1 MDDPIESERSTDID
15 EMDISEDNLQK
26 PNIFNKY
33 LPFYDSVKRQGYDSL
48 DEIRENLSRIIQLRE
63 LRPGFS
69 HWSSKLQRFMSHYGL
84 YFTKID
90 HIKIINLYV
99 AVLTIEDLDFSHVKT
114 CFDMLYDL
122 TRKTRL
128 ITRDDL
134 VVDWRLLHKW
144 AKVILHNHDE
154 SYSLVSVPNDIES
167 SLFYCIRGCRPYF
180 AESATQ
186 EILDE
191 FRPYLCPFDS
201 AFSDTMRI
209 FELFLPV
216 HLPLNLH
223 EKGFKLW
230 LPEFL
235 GIWESIYSNPGWE
248 LNMVNLFS
256 LLAWCNIG
264 YIDWEPWLPRI
275 FTRILKSF
283 SLPVG
288 KLQVSLQQ
296 YHYSMSSVTTWIV
309 AMLGNGSSCLQHLQD
324 LFTAIK
330 NFYHP
335 SNSGKFQQDL
345 ISFLSKLA
353 QAFVD
358 RVHLERKAN
367 PVWYFT
373 PPDAYR
379 LTEQDITDFVNCVKE
394 CAFIAIF
401 TKAYLKEAAK
411 ACQYLSMLRPELIV
425 PPLVE
430 KLFSSID
437 SMSEPHRFTSIM
449 TCLASLARQIVRQAP
464 HFSQG
469 QTYVLPLLMAVLPG
483 IDSNDFKKTA
493 VTFQFLNAILMLV
506 TCIDCSSAIH
516 TRNDLTEIEKEVCL
530 STAKFEDFVTE
541 FLNRTFQMI
550 DTLSTEM
557 SDAVVVITKVNLE
570 DHVTEL
576 ALTSMMFGIVQQCS
590 KKIFQTV
597 REKIINFLAGSF
609 FTPKVGKLVT
619 GLVRAILKANP
630 EETLKYLLPQTCE
643 RIENIMSHSETTIL
657 TDHKG
662 DTELTWCLIL
672 FSELARARGDTLLIY
687 KPILLSVFHRCVR
700 IVHKDTHEAVANAAK
715 NLLKSLSYVYPLEYR
730 LTVEN
735 TDEPFTDFLPIRAWG
750 QHVEFDK
757 LNVQFHI
764 PNEDEVD
771 FACEFV
777 ETFIY
782 PELQLLNEKC
792 SKMSTEER
800 LRSLTLVHYMS
811 IGCLRMVPRIDSK
824 LIDNLVPSV
833 APYGSKY
840 QTQYSIYAKQPQFK
854 ENLRMRL
861 LIDVG
866 KLIGKQYFF
875 FVENYLWFCRH
886 SLLDVIVENHSD
898 DASSI
903 KIALK
908 IYSLSSIYYGVFKH
922 DADKLHKHFEAAKG
936 SFINKLYGERQY
948 PRFLMIERITLQC
961 EVRRDAQGYLFSV
974 LNRYLFS
981 YQVIVDRIIEL
992 LNSPSDIDH
1001 DQIKGCL
1008 YILLGNHS
1016 FFLPTKHSWSMIER
1030 LWPAMARTT
1039 HAKKPTTQRLMD
1051 HINETI
1057 GKQFDTQALVED
1069 TNDVSR
1075 KAAVDI
1081 WKPLDPVDLESRDQ
1095 IRQQRN
1101 EENVQSYNNLM
1112 ETLNSLLRGDSL
1124 TWRQQETTMSL
1135 MWLLLQKRV
1144 PIPSSC
1150 IRTFVDFLVHDNVE
1164 LRKISEEGI
1173 TAFSRLQKPARIYV
1187 EKTLGEILQRP
1198 VDVEECRPGD
1208 RDDNL
1213 WVTIDNYKPA
1223 KTQKEWEETCFLD
1236 KSYHGYY
1243 KWPKT
1248 IKYTMNKRER
1258 YTKDNMPEDVAF
1270 IYDRFMDT
1278 NFISKFT
1285 QFMVL
1290 DEEKGKI
1297 SFDTR
1302 RFHMFKGL
1310 FRNYGLAFVDNFMER
1325 LYVLVHEKT
1334 KEKQEGSH
1342 RVAAEIVAGMI
1353 RGSKYWTI
1361 EMLDE
1366 LWLKLTP
1373 FLNEVCANLG
1383 PETLSYWASCFKLGL
1398 EDEDPRRMHRPIN
1411 YLRSLIN
1418 TTATGNTF
1426 METSRWYLVQ
1436 TLTNLEWRV
1445 PSIWCM
1451 INEQA
1456 KELLDHPYKA
1466 IRERI
1471 AIILSS
1477 SLTFDVTLVNGQST
1491 RHPNA
1496 NKFLDAIRERLGHA
1510 IEIYEKTPLANVS
1523 GQTVEIDPEARKA
1536 LNFIETVIQM
1546 HTHLFSKCLQP
1557 IKSSIVRLFPYLCEI
1572 ESIVANDDF
1581 IRKNLTVSR
1590 TCVAMTYLHKNVME
1604 ELIEQLEHVC
1614 SSPKWHARRAAME
1627 FTQNMIFCNLF
1638 NVRPYAQRLRQLV
1651 FKCLFDEQ
1659 FEVRS
1664 VASVTL
1670 SGFYQCGFIQINNED
1685 LKYFRSMSKT
1695 SYFTK
1700 VDGKK
1705 VTSPENVV
1713 KRHGGVLGLCAIV
1726 LSSPYEIPNH
1736 VPEALMLLCEH
1747 SHDPDLIQKS
1757 IKKALSEFR
1766 RTHHDSWHEHREKF
1780 TEDQLVILADVLI
1793 SPSYYA

>member
-1 MDDPIESERSTDID
+1 MDDQQIESERDTDID
-15 EMDISEDNLQK
+15 EIEVAEDNLQK

-33 LPFYDSVKRQGYDSL
+33 LPFYDSIKQQGYEL
-48 DEIRENLSRIIQLRE
+48 FEEIRENLSRIIQLRE

-90 HIKIINLYV
+90 HIKTINLYIS
-99 AVLTIEDLDFSHVKT
+99 VLTIEDLDFSHVKT

-134 VVDWRLLHKW
+134 IVDWRLLYKW

-154 SYSLVSVPNDIES
+154 SYSLVSVPNDIEN

-180 AESATQ
+180 SATATQ

-223 EKGFKLW
+223 DQGFKLW

-235 GIWESIYSNPGWE
+235 GIWESIYSNPAWE

-288 KLQVSLQQ
+288 KIQVALQQ

-330 NFYHP
+330 SFYHP
-335 SNSGKFQQDL
+335 SNAGKFQQEL
-345 ISFLSKLA
+345 VSFLSKLA

-373 PPDAYR
+373 PPDSYR
-379 LTEQDITDFVNCVKE
+379 LTEQNITDFVNCIKE

-401 TKAYLKEAAK
+401 TKVHLKEAAK

-425 PPLVE
+425 PPVVE

-449 TCLASLARQIVRQAP
+449 TCLASIARQIVRQAP
-464 HFSQG
+464 YFSQG

-506 TCIDCSSAIH
+506 TCVDCSSAVH

-530 STAKFEDFVTE
+530 STAKFEDFITE

-557 SDAVVVITKVNLE
+557 SDAVVVSSKINVE

-590 KKIFQTV
+590 SKIFQMV
-597 REKIINFLAGSF
+597 REKITYFLAGSF

-619 GLVRAILKANP
+619 GLVRAILKGNP
-630 EETLKYLLPQTCE
+630 DGTLKYLLPQTCE
-643 RIENIMSHSETTIL
+643 RIEKIMSNSETTIL

-672 FSELARARGDTLLIY
+672 FSELVRARGDTLLTY
-687 KPILLSVFHRCVR
+687 KPMILSIFHRCVR
-700 IVHKDTHEAVANAAK
+700 IVHKETHEAVANAAK
-715 NLLKSLSYVYPLEYR
+715 NLLKSLSYVYPIEYR

-735 TDEPFTDFLPIRAWG
+735 IEEPFTDFLPIRAWG

-757 LNVQFHI
+757 LQVQFHI
-764 PNEDEVD
+764 PNEEEVD
-771 FACEFV
+771 FTCEFV

-782 PELQLLNEKC
+782 PELELLNEKC
-792 SKMSTEER
+792 SKMSNEER
-800 LRSLTLVHYMS
+800 LRSLTLIRFIA
-811 IGCLRMVPRIDSK
+811 IGCFRMVPRVDSK
-824 LIDNLVPSV
+824 EVSDLIPSV
-833 APYGSKY
+833 VSFDTKY
-840 QTQYSIYAKQPQFK
+840 RAKYRLYAKEPQFK
-854 ENLRMRL
+854 ENLRIRL
-861 LIDVG
+861 LND
-866 KLIGKQYFF
+866 IGK
-875 FVENYLWFCRH
+875 
-886 SLLDVIVENHSD
+886 LLDVLVENHSD

-908 IYSLSSIYYGVFKH
+908 IYSLTSIYFGVFEQFV
-922 DADKLHKHFEAAKG
+922 DKLCKDLETIKYLYK
-936 SFINKLYGERQY
+936 NKLSGKRKH
-948 PRFLMIERITLQC
+948 PRFVIIKRIGVQLELFSISNYQSLTEIDRQVILKLFELSIHRYG
-961 EVRRDAQGYLFSV
+961 EVRRNAQVYLFHI
-974 LNRYLFS
+974 LRRYLFS
-981 YQVIVDRIIEL
+981 YQVIIDRILEL
-992 LNSPSDIDH
+992 FDNPGAADH

-1008 YILLGNHS
+1008 YILLGNDS
-1016 FFLPTKHSWSMIER
+1016 IFIPTKHSWTLLEK
-1030 LWPAMARTT
+1030 LWPSLTRTI
-1039 HAKKPTTQRLMD
+1039 HATKISTQKLLDRIM
-1051 HINETI
+1051 EKI
-1057 GKQFDTQALVED
+1057 GKQFDTPAIIED
-1069 TNDVSR
+1069 TNDISI
-1075 KAAVDI
+1075 KAAI
-1081 WKPLDPVDLESRDQ
+1081 ELWRPLETHELISRDQ
-1095 IRQQRN
+1095 MREERNQANIR
-1101 EENVQSYNNLM
+1101 SYNNLM
-1112 ETLNSLLRGDSL
+1112 ETLNSLFYNQPL
-1124 TWRQQETTMSL
+1124 TWRQQEMA
-1135 MWLLLQKRV
+1135 MAFIWLLLQKRIPV
-1144 PIPSSC
+1144 PSSC

-1164 LRKISEEGI
+1164 LRKIAEKGI
-1173 TAFSRLQKPARIYV
+1173 AAFCRIQKPPRIYT
-1187 EKTLGEILQRP
+1187 EKTLDEILQRP
-1198 VDVEECRPGD
+1198 VNIDECHPGD

-1213 WVTIDNYKPA
+1213 WITINDYKPP

-1236 KSYHGYY
+1236 KSFHGYY
-1243 KWPKT
+1243 KWPKI
-1248 IKYTMNKRER
+1248 IKYPINKRER
-1258 YTKDNMPEDVAF
+1258 YTKENMPQDVAILYERF
-1270 IYDRFMDT
+1270 IDK
-1278 NFISKFT
+1278 NFINKFT

-1290 DEEKGKI
+1290 DEEEEEI
-1297 SFDTR
+1297 NFDIH
-1302 RFHMFKGL
+1302 RFRMFKGL
-1310 FRNYGLAFVDNFMER
+1310 FRNFGLALVDNFMDD
-1325 LYVLVHEKT
+1325 LYILIHDKT
-1334 KEKQEGSH
+1334 KTQEGSH

-1353 RGSKYWTI
+1353 RGSKHWTLD
-1361 EMLDE
+1361 MLDE
-1366 LWLKLTP
+1366 LWKKLTP
-1373 FLNEVCANLG
+1373 FLNEVCTNLSV
-1383 PETLSYWASCFKLGL
+1383 ETVSHWGSCFKYGI
-1398 EDEDPRRMHRPIN
+1398 EDEDPRRMYRPIEF
-1411 YLRSLIN
+1411 LRSLIN
-1418 TTATGNTF
+1418 THVTGNTF
-1426 METSRWYLVQ
+1426 LETSQW
-1436 TLTNLEWRV
+1436 TLIQKLSNFEWRI
-1445 PSIWCM
+1445 PAIWCA
-1451 INEQA
+1451 INQYA

-1471 AIILSS
+1471 ASVLGTSLS
-1477 SLTFDVTLVNGQST
+1477 FDIKLPNGQST
-1491 RHPNA
+1491 RHPNVDQFID
-1496 NKFLDAIRERLGHA
+1496 NIRERLSQA
-1510 IEIYEKTPLANVS
+1510 IKIYEKKPLANIS
-1523 GQTVEIDPEARKA
+1523 GQRVEIDSESRRA
-1536 LNFIETVIQM
+1536 
-1546 HTHLFSKCLQP
+1546 
-1557 IKSSIVRLFPYLCEI
+1557 LCEI
-1572 ESIVANDDF
+1572 DSIVANDDF
-1581 IRKNLTVSR
+1581 IRKSSIICRMCLAV
-1590 TCVAMTYLHKNVME
+1590 TYFNTSFIE
-1604 ELIEQLEHVC
+1604 GLIEQLEQVC
-1614 SSPKWHARRAAME
+1614 SSPKWHARRAAIE
-1627 FTQNMIFCNLF
+1627 FVQNMIFCNLF
-1638 NVRPYAQRLRQLV
+1638 NARPYAQRLRQLV

-1659 FEVRS
+1659 FEVRT
-1664 VASVTL
+1664 VASVSL
-1670 SGFYQCGFIQINNED
+1670 SGFYQCGYIQINNDD
-1685 LKYFRSMSKT
+1685 LKYFRAMSKT

-1705 VTSPENVV
+1705 VTSAENIV
-1713 KRHGGVLGLCAIV
+1713 KRHG
-1726 LSSPYEIPNH
+1726 
-1736 VPEALMLLCEH
+1736 
-1747 SHDPDLIQKS
+1747 
-1757 IKKALSEFR
+1757 
-1766 RTHHDSWHEHREKF
+1766 
-1780 TEDQLVILADVLI
+1780 
-1793 SPSYYA
+1793 

>member
-516 TRNDLTEIEKEVCL
+516 TRNDLTE
-530 STAKFEDFVTE
+530 
-541 FLNRTFQMI
+541 
-550 DTLSTEM
+550 
-557 SDAVVVITKVNLE
+557 
-570 DHVTEL
+570 
-576 ALTSMMFGIVQQCS
+576 
-590 KKIFQTV
+590 
-597 REKIINFLAGSF
+597 
-609 FTPKVGKLVT
+609 
-619 GLVRAILKANP
+619 
-630 EETLKYLLPQTCE
+630 
-643 RIENIMSHSETTIL
+643 
-657 TDHKG
+657 
-662 DTELTWCLIL
+662 
-672 FSELARARGDTLLIY
+672 
-687 KPILLSVFHRCVR
+687 
-700 IVHKDTHEAVANAAK
+700 
-715 NLLKSLSYVYPLEYR
+715 
-730 LTVEN
+730 
-735 TDEPFTDFLPIRAWG
+735 AWG

-866 KLIGKQYFF
+866 KLI
-875 FVENYLWFCRH
+875 
-886 SLLDVIVENHSD
+886 DVIVENHSD

-961 EVRRDAQGYLFSV
+961 ERFSLTNFQSLTEIDKQVILKLFELSIHRYSEVRRDAQGYLFSV

-1536 LNFIETVIQM
+1536 LNFIETGQ
-1546 HTHLFSKCLQP
+1546 
-1557 IKSSIVRLFPYLCEI
+1557 Y
-1572 ESIVANDDF
+1572 
-1581 IRKNLTVSR
+1581 
-1590 TCVAMTYLHKNVME
+1590 
-1604 ELIEQLEHVC
+1604 
-1614 SSPKWHARRAAME
+1614 
-1627 FTQNMIFCNLF
+1627 
-1638 NVRPYAQRLRQLV
+1638 
-1651 FKCLFDEQ
+1651 
-1659 FEVRS
+1659 
-1664 VASVTL
+1664 
-1670 SGFYQCGFIQINNED
+1670 
-1685 LKYFRSMSKT
+1685 
-1695 SYFTK
+1695 
-1700 VDGKK
+1700 
-1705 VTSPENVV
+1705 
-1713 KRHGGVLGLCAIV
+1713 
-1726 LSSPYEIPNH
+1726 
-1736 VPEALMLLCEH
+1736 
-1747 SHDPDLIQKS
+1747 
-1757 IKKALSEFR
+1757 
-1766 RTHHDSWHEHREKF
+1766 
-1780 TEDQLVILADVLI
+1780 
-1793 SPSYYA
+1793 

>member
-33 LPFYDSVKRQGYDSL
+33 LPFYDSVKRQGYDL
-48 DEIRENLSRIIQLRE
+48 LEEIRENLSRIIQLRE

-90 HIKIINLYV
+90 HIKIINLYI
-99 AVLTIEDLDFSHVKT
+99 AVLTIGDLDFSHVKT

-379 LTEQDITDFVNCVKE
+379 LTEQNITDFVNCVKE

-506 TCIDCSSAIH
+506 TCVDCSSAIH

-597 REKIINFLAGSF
+597 REKITNFLAGSF

-672 FSELARARGDTLLIY
+672 FSELVRARGDTLLIY
-687 KPILLSVFHRCVR
+687 KPIILSVFHRCVR

-735 TDEPFTDFLPIRAWG
+735 IEEPFTDFLPIRAWG
-750 QHVEFDK
+750 Q
-757 LNVQFHI
+757 
-764 PNEDEVD
+764 
-771 FACEFV
+771 
-777 ETFIY
+777 
-782 PELQLLNEKC
+782 
-792 SKMSTEER
+792 
-800 LRSLTLVHYMS
+800 
-811 IGCLRMVPRIDSK
+811 
-824 LIDNLVPSV
+824 
-833 APYGSKY
+833 
-840 QTQYSIYAKQPQFK
+840 
-854 ENLRMRL
+854 
-861 LIDVG
+861 
-866 KLIGKQYFF
+866 
-875 FVENYLWFCRH
+875 
-886 SLLDVIVENHSD
+886 
-898 DASSI
+898 
-903 KIALK
+903 
-908 IYSLSSIYYGVFKH
+908 
-922 DADKLHKHFEAAKG
+922 
-936 SFINKLYGERQY
+936 
-948 PRFLMIERITLQC
+948 
-961 EVRRDAQGYLFSV
+961 
-974 LNRYLFS
+974 
-981 YQVIVDRIIEL
+981 
-992 LNSPSDIDH
+992 
-1001 DQIKGCL
+1001 
-1008 YILLGNHS
+1008 
-1016 FFLPTKHSWSMIER
+1016 
-1030 LWPAMARTT
+1030 
-1039 HAKKPTTQRLMD
+1039 
-1051 HINETI
+1051 
-1057 GKQFDTQALVED
+1057 
-1069 TNDVSR
+1069 
-1075 KAAVDI
+1075 
-1081 WKPLDPVDLESRDQ
+1081 
-1095 IRQQRN
+1095 
-1101 EENVQSYNNLM
+1101 
-1112 ETLNSLLRGDSL
+1112 
-1124 TWRQQETTMSL
+1124 
-1135 MWLLLQKRV
+1135 
-1144 PIPSSC
+1144 
-1150 IRTFVDFLVHDNVE
+1150 
-1164 LRKISEEGI
+1164 
-1173 TAFSRLQKPARIYV
+1173 
-1187 EKTLGEILQRP
+1187 
-1198 VDVEECRPGD
+1198 
-1208 RDDNL
+1208 
-1213 WVTIDNYKPA
+1213 
-1223 KTQKEWEETCFLD
+1223 
-1236 KSYHGYY
+1236 
-1243 KWPKT
+1243 
-1248 IKYTMNKRER
+1248 
-1258 YTKDNMPEDVAF
+1258 
-1270 IYDRFMDT
+1270 
-1278 NFISKFT
+1278 
-1285 QFMVL
+1285 
-1290 DEEKGKI
+1290 
-1297 SFDTR
+1297 
-1302 RFHMFKGL
+1302 
-1310 FRNYGLAFVDNFMER
+1310 
-1325 LYVLVHEKT
+1325 
-1334 KEKQEGSH
+1334 
-1342 RVAAEIVAGMI
+1342 
-1353 RGSKYWTI
+1353 
-1361 EMLDE
+1361 
-1366 LWLKLTP
+1366 
-1373 FLNEVCANLG
+1373 
-1383 PETLSYWASCFKLGL
+1383 
-1398 EDEDPRRMHRPIN
+1398 
-1411 YLRSLIN
+1411 
-1418 TTATGNTF
+1418 
-1426 METSRWYLVQ
+1426 
-1436 TLTNLEWRV
+1436 
-1445 PSIWCM
+1445 
-1451 INEQA
+1451 
-1456 KELLDHPYKA
+1456 
-1466 IRERI
+1466 
-1471 AIILSS
+1471 
-1477 SLTFDVTLVNGQST
+1477 
-1491 RHPNA
+1491 
-1496 NKFLDAIRERLGHA
+1496 
-1510 IEIYEKTPLANVS
+1510 
-1523 GQTVEIDPEARKA
+1523 
-1536 LNFIETVIQM
+1536 
-1546 HTHLFSKCLQP
+1546 
-1557 IKSSIVRLFPYLCEI
+1557 
-1572 ESIVANDDF
+1572 
-1581 IRKNLTVSR
+1581 
-1590 TCVAMTYLHKNVME
+1590 
-1604 ELIEQLEHVC
+1604 
-1614 SSPKWHARRAAME
+1614 
-1627 FTQNMIFCNLF
+1627 
-1638 NVRPYAQRLRQLV
+1638 
-1651 FKCLFDEQ
+1651 
-1659 FEVRS
+1659 
-1664 VASVTL
+1664 
-1670 SGFYQCGFIQINNED
+1670 
-1685 LKYFRSMSKT
+1685 
-1695 SYFTK
+1695 
-1700 VDGKK
+1700 
-1705 VTSPENVV
+1705 
-1713 KRHGGVLGLCAIV
+1713 
-1726 LSSPYEIPNH
+1726 
-1736 VPEALMLLCEH
+1736 
-1747 SHDPDLIQKS
+1747 
-1757 IKKALSEFR
+1757 
-1766 RTHHDSWHEHREKF
+1766 
-1780 TEDQLVILADVLI
+1780 
-1793 SPSYYA
+1793 